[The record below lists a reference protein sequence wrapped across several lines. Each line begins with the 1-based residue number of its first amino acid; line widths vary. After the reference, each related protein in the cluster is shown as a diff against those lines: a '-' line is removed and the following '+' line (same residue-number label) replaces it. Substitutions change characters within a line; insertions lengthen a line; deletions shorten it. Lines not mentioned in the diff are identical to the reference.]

1 MFEKSLI
8 LCTPLDCFLMKKWK
22 ISKLIRFIR
31 YYLWNSICFFGVSM
45 AGALVVNILV
55 VTVSDISE
63 NTIGP
68 DVPFIKPVQC
78 YTSGDCTR
86 STH

>member
-1 MFEKSLI
+1 
-8 LCTPLDCFLMKKWK
+8 
-22 ISKLIRFIR
+22 
-31 YYLWNSICFFGVSM
+31 M

-63 NTIGP
+63 HTIGP
-68 DVPFIKPVQC
+68 DVPFIKPVEC

-86 STH
+86 LHMVSAVVVFAAFLQILIVWSQNIAYPSMKGKENQEREYFV